1 MAFVTDRDLLRVEP
15 TLFSDAY
22 SAGIMLDEQTDVSI
36 SGGQLTSPSSAF
48 QDVRVSTDQALA
60 VNEHLLEITR
70 VSSQTTLDVSRP
82 QIGELVGEA
91 PELTGGTMRLATFA
105 TLILEA
111 SAWLVEVFRFE
122 VDDAEQLL
130 SDASILNVEDLQHL
144 VKLRAI
150 ATAFALASAKNP
162 TDASLAA
169 RAAHYEQRLSVAK
182 RTTTVQFDL
191 TGDSEPDHAQRA
203 GVIAFRRR

>member
-1 MAFVTDRDLLRVEP
+1 MAFVTDRDLLRIEP

-22 SAGIMLDEQTDVSI
+22 SAGIMLDEQSDVSI
-36 SGGQLTSPSSAF
+36 SDGELTSPASAF
-48 QDVRVSTDQALA
+48 QDVRLTTHQALA
-60 VNEHLLEITR
+60 VNEHPLEITR
-70 VSSQTTLDVSRP
+70 VNSQTTLDVSRP
-82 QIGELVGEA
+82 QLGELAGEA
-91 PELTGGTMRLATFA
+91 PEITSGIMHIATFA

-111 SAWLVEVFRFE
+111 SAWLVEVFRFD

-162 TDASLAA
+162 TDASLAE

-191 TGDSEPDHAQRA
+191 TGDSESDHAQRA
-203 GVIAFRRR
+203 GVIEFRRR